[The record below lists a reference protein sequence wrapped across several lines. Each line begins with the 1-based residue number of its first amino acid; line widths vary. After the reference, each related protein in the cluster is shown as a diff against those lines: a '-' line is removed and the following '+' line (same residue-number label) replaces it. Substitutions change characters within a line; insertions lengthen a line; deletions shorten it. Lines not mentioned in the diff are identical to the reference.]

1 MSVKNPV
8 IEAKKLFFR
17 YNGHSVLENISL
29 TVEEGSYVGVLG
41 PNGGGKTTLLKLML
55 GLLSPSDG
63 KITVFGKSP
72 SEARKEGQ
80 IGYVPQRI
88 VQTDFPFPANV
99 EEIVKSGRTAKA
111 RIGTWRTLS
120 DTEAIKRAM
129 DATEVTQYRSRLISE
144 LSGGERQRVFIARA
158 LASEPRML
166 ILDEPTTGVD
176 VGSKER
182 FYALLKKLN
191 TDLHLTILFVSHDIE
206 VMTDQVQCVLCINR
220 ELICDCASCDFLNK
234 AVLENLYGKNIS
246 LIHHHH

>member
-1 MSVKNPV
+1 MSVKSNA
-8 IEAKKLFFR
+8 IEVEKLCFR
-17 YNGHSVLENISL
+17 YNGQSVLENINC

-55 GLLSPSDG
+55 GLLTPSEG

-72 SEARKEGQ
+72 SESRKEGQ

-88 VQTDFPFPANV
+88 VQTDFPFPASV
-99 EEIVKSGRTAKA
+99 EEIVRSGRTAKLG
-111 RIGTWRTLS
+111 IGTKWSSS
-120 DTEAIKRAM
+120 DTRATLRAM
-129 DATEVTQYRSRLISE
+129 VATEVTRYRHRLIGE

-176 VGSKER
+176 VGSRER

-191 TDLHLTILFVSHDIE
+191 TDLNLTILFVSHDIE

-234 AVLENLYGKNIS
+234 AVLENLYGKHVS
-246 LIHHHH
+246 LLHHHH